1 MGTFWQDV
9 QYGWRVLRQSPG
21 FALAAVVTL
30 AIGIGANAAMFSVIR
45 AVLLRPLPFPES
57 NRVVWVWET
66 DENRNVRNGT
76 ASPAEFLDWQD
87 QNHVF
92 EELSAWRMLFFTITG
107 NGEPEQ
113 DWGSQ
118 VTGNFFRMLR
128 VKPFLGRDFLAEE
141 EQPGHEQVVILSYA
155 FWERRYGGDRNII
168 GRDITVDY
176 KPYTVIGVL
185 PANFNLFGTSRKLDL
200 WVPFAF
206 NRAQLD
212 RADHELVVFARLQ
225 NGIGIPHAQAEM
237 ETILARLKQEYPDVD
252 QKNGIRVVG
261 FHDDLV
267 SKVRAPLM
275 ILFAAVA
282 FVLLI
287 SCVNVANLLL
297 ARATTR
303 EREIAIRASLGA
315 NAWRILRQLL
325 TESLLLA
332 LFGGALGILVAYGSL
347 HLLRA
352 MLPVTGGAGEL
363 PHSERIG
370 IEGIVLFFT
379 LGISLLTGIIFGIA
393 PAAQLSWSEL
403 CESLKEGSRGSIG
416 GRRSHFVR
424 SALIVSEVA
433 LSLVLLTGAGLL
445 IRSFVLLLTEDLG
458 FDPSNVL
465 TMQLWLPRAHVSSD
479 QEAVS
484 FYQQIIDRLNALPGV
499 KSASAVNFTPL
510 SGWNGFCD
518 FDIRGRATPPPD
530 EQFTSQY
537 RVVDWRYM
545 RTMRIALKSG
555 RDFSATDSSDAAGVA
570 IVNETLAHRY
580 WTKQDPMGQQIRLIF
595 PPTRNPWEPTPKAS
609 WLTIVGVAAD
619 THDWRWG
626 EAKIGQLYLPDVQNP
641 SRIMHLVV
649 RTEGDPSA
657 LVSAARQTIASIDAD
672 QPVTEIRT
680 MDDLVAA
687 SVAQRRLNMV
697 LLGIFA
703 LVATAL
709 AALGIYGVM
718 AYGVARRTHEIGI
731 RMALGAHPSDI
742 LRMIISD
749 GMRLAA
755 IGMAL
760 GIMMSLATMR
770 YMESQLYGVKAADPI
785 TLASV
790 AIILGAVAAVACYF
804 PARRAT
810 KVDPLVALRYE

>member
-1 MGTFWQDV
+1 MLWQDV
-9 QYGWRVLRQSPG
+9 QYGWRVLRRSPG
-21 FALAAVVTL
+21 FAIIAVLTL
-30 AIGIGANAAMFSVIR
+30 AIGIGANAAIFSVIH

-66 DENRNVRNGT
+66 DKNRNVRNGT
-76 ASPAEFLDWQD
+76 ASLAEFLDWRD

-128 VKPFLGRDFLAEE
+128 VKPMLGRDFLAEE

-155 FWERRYGGDRNII
+155 IWQRRYGGDRGIINRNITI
-168 GRDITVDY
+168 DY

-185 PANFNLFGTSRKLDL
+185 PPGFNLFGTTRKLDF
-200 WVPFAF
+200 WVPFAL

-212 RADHELVVFARLQ
+212 RENHELVVFARLQ
-225 NGIGIPHAQAEM
+225 PGVGIAKAQAEM
-237 ETILARLKQEYPDVD
+237 ETILARLKQEYPGVD
-252 QKNGIRVVG
+252 PKTGVRVVG

-267 SKVRAPLM
+267 SKVRPALL

-287 SCVNVANLLL
+287 SCANVANLLL
-297 ARATTR
+297 AHAAAR
-303 EREIAIRASLGA
+303 EREIAIRATLGA
-315 NAWRILRQLL
+315 GGRRILRQLL

-332 LFGGALGILVAYGSL
+332 LFGGAFGVLIAYGGL
-347 HLLRA
+347 LLLRA
-352 MLPVTGGAGEL
+352 VLPVTGGSGEL
-363 PHSERIG
+363 PHSEGIG
-370 IEGIVLFFT
+370 VNGIVLCFT
-379 LGISLLTGIIFGIA
+379 LGISLLTGVVFGIV
-393 PAAQLSWSEL
+393 PAIQLSRSKL
-403 CESLKEGSRGSIG
+403 YESLKEGSRGTIG
-416 GRRSHFVR
+416 GRRSHFAR
-424 SALIVSEVA
+424 SALVVSEVA
-433 LSLVLLTGAGLL
+433 LSLMLLAGAGLL
-445 IRSFVLLLTEDLG
+445 IRSFVLLVTENLG

-465 TMQLWLPRAHVSSD
+465 TMELWLPEVHVSSS
-479 QEAVS
+479 QQVVR
-484 FYQQIIDRLNALPGV
+484 FYQQIIDRLNALSGV
-499 KSASAVNFTPL
+499 KSASAINFPPL

-545 RTMRIALKSG
+545 RTMRITLKEG
-555 RDFSATDSSDAAGVA
+555 RDFAVSDGPDAAGVA
-570 IVNETLAHRY
+570 IVNEALARRY
-580 WTKQDPMGQQIRLIF
+580 WPQQDPVGQQIRLDF
-595 PPTRNPWEPTPKAS
+595 PATRNLWEPVPKAS
-609 WLTIVGVAAD
+609 WLTIVGVASD
-619 THDWRWG
+619 IHDWYWG
-626 EAKIGQLYLPDVQNP
+626 EAKIGQLYLPDIQNP

-649 RTEGDPSA
+649 RTEGDPMA
-657 LVSAARQTIASIDAD
+657 LVSAARQAVETVGPD

-687 SVAQRRLNMV
+687 SLAQRRLSMV

-703 LVATAL
+703 AVATAL

-718 AYGVARRTHEIGI
+718 AYGVGQRTHEIGI
-731 RMALGAHPSDI
+731 RMALGAHSGDI
-742 LRMIISD
+742 LRMIVRD

-755 IGMAL
+755 IGLVL
-760 GIMMSLATMR
+760 GIMASFVTMR
-770 YMESQLYGVKAADPI
+770 YLENQLYGVKAIDPV
-785 TLASV
+785 TLISV
-790 AIILGAVAAVACYF
+790 AIFLGTVAAAACYF
-804 PARRAT
+804 PARRAA